1 MSNQKKSFSVRRLPP
16 FRGDIVGSFLRPKAL
31 KEARAKYKTGK
42 IGARDLRA
50 VEDGEIRK
58 LVEKEKAVGL
68 KSVTDGEFRRSW
80 WHLDFMWGLDGVEK
94 KLSRHGYPFHG
105 LETRPETVRLSGKIR
120 FGEHPFLRDFK
131 FLKEAAGDSVVARQ
145 TIPAPAQLWAELF
158 RDGNAEETRAVY
170 PDAEKLRDDIVRAY
184 RDAVQAFYK
193 AGCRNLQLDD
203 CTWGMLCDRGYREFL
218 KSSGGDPGADARLFA
233 ELDSRVAA
241 DHPAD
246 MAVNLHVC
254 RGNYHSAWAASGGYE
269 AVAQTLFGG
278 VGVDAFYLEYDS
290 DRAGGFEPLRFIKN
304 QLVVLGLVTSK
315 SPALEDP
322 ALLRRRIAEA
332 AEYVPLDR
340 LCLSTQCGFASTE
353 EGNVLTEEEQW
364 DKVRLVLRTA
374 RSVWA
379 D

>member
-1 MSNQKKSFSVRRLPP
+1 
-16 FRGDIVGSFLRPKAL
+16 
-31 KEARAKYKTGK
+31 
-42 IGARDLRA
+42 
-50 VEDGEIRK
+50 
-58 LVEKEKAVGL
+58 
-68 KSVTDGEFRRSW
+68 
-80 WHLDFMWGLDGVEK
+80 
-94 KLSRHGYPFHG
+94 
-105 LETRPETVRLSGKIR
+105 
-120 FGEHPFLRDFK
+120 
-131 FLKEAAGDSVVARQ
+131 
-145 TIPAPAQLWAELF
+145 
-158 RDGNAEETRAVY
+158 
-170 PDAEKLRDDIVRAY
+170 
-184 RDAVQAFYK
+184 
-193 AGCRNLQLDD
+193 
-203 CTWGMLCDRGYREFL
+203 
-218 KSSGGDPGADARLFA
+218 
-233 ELDSRVAA
+233 
-241 DHPAD
+241 